1 MDVKKLL
8 EYLTIVVDLEKNKYV
23 QEKALQRLQSNINS
37 YRTEYNNNQSLNERE
52 YPAISVENVKVDE
65 SGKGL
70 MYFMIY
76 YVGCLGACLG
86 VAVKNI
92 TDSMPLALITGAI
105 GAVVGGYIP
114 VIVWKHI
121 LNKRRE
127 RAMIHLK
134 RGQRADSD
142 IKVTRQARNNELMV
156 VVPKLEVQ
164 QKALKET
171 YLTTCNTLKKYYEL
185 DIIPQAYRS
194 IVPVCMFYDYV
205 KNGRTYCIRRNPAA
219 FDEGAVN
226 IYEEQLKHNEIIAHM
241 NTIINKLDELSVGQ
255 KVLCD
260 VIREGNAQTHKLLG
274 DINNSISVTNKK
286 LENIEYHIANTSRCA
301 SYLATVAYFR

>member
-1 MDVKKLL
+1 MDAKKLL
-8 EYLTIVVDLEKNKYV
+8 EYLSIVVDLEKNKYA
-23 QEKALQRLQSNINS
+23 QEKALQKLQGNINS
-37 YRTEYNNNQSLNERE
+37 YRTEYNNNQNLNARE
-52 YPAISVENVKVDE
+52 YPAISMENVKVDE

-92 TDSMPLALITGAI
+92 TGSMPLALITGAI

-114 VIVWKHI
+114 VIVWKNI

-127 RAMIHLK
+127 RALIHLR
-134 RGQRADSD
+134 RGQRADND
-142 IKVTRQARNNELMV
+142 MKIDRQARNNELIV
-156 VVPKLEVQ
+156 VVPKLEEQ
-164 QKALKET
+164 CRALKQT
-171 YLTTCNTLKKYYEL
+171 YTTTCNTLKRFYEL
-185 DIIPQAYRS
+185 DIIPHSYRS
-194 IVPVCMFYDYV
+194 LVPVCMFYDYV
-205 KNGRTYCIRRNPAA
+205 KNGRTYCIRKDPVT

-241 NTIINKLDELSVGQ
+241 NTIISKLDELSVGQ

-286 LENIEYHIANTSRCA
+286 LDNIEYHAANTSRCA
-301 SYLATVAYFR
+301 SYLASVAYFR